1 MKAKQNLCLT
11 EKTPLLSKTPLLFI
25 FLYPFQNC
33 YSSPSSSSWLHPLF
47 PPPFFLAS
55 PRIPYNA
62 STIKLRSPF
71 LLLTS
76 HTHGGFACISSSIFD
91 FASLSSSSQMPS
103 WRKKSKLLSLKG
115 HPWRQF
121 KLFFFVCF
129 FFLTLNPLQP
139 TRVTRQPFNP
149 KPDLPGCINGRR
161 RSWYSCLR
169 FASVWGFWART
180 ARTRPMLTLCVIKPH

>member
-1 MKAKQNLCLT
+1 
-11 EKTPLLSKTPLLFI
+11 
-25 FLYPFQNC
+25 
-33 YSSPSSSSWLHPLF
+33 
-47 PPPFFLAS
+47 
-55 PRIPYNA
+55 
-62 STIKLRSPF
+62 
-71 LLLTS
+71 
-76 HTHGGFACISSSIFD
+76 
-91 FASLSSSSQMPS
+91 MPS
-103 WRKKSKLLSLKG
+103 WRKKLKLLSLKG

-180 ARTRPMLTLCVIKPH
+180 ARTRPMLTPNVQEFPNRTGPEQTGGFFTKRAGSVRPRVWTVQFDGFSWVRPVGFGLGLIPTEPTEPTMKKNKN